1 MRGSEAVVSEVP
13 GSYTQKEIR
22 IISEKLE
29 HQHWQIYILQ
39 GSPKT
44 WEEQAGAVQPL
55 RPVRKRSSK
64 NPL

>member
-22 IISEKLE
+22 TISEKLE
-29 HQHWQIYILQ
+29 HQHWQTYILQ

-44 WEEQAGAVQPL
+44 WE
-55 RPVRKRSSK
+55 
-64 NPL
+64 